1 MARNA
6 LATTARAVKATAGQW
21 LVLFFLTFVL
31 ACPAISMG
39 ADAAVTAPA
48 AQTNVVTVADAQDT
62 AVTPSPVAATTGDV
76 QTAQVVDD
84 HPWWFWPVA
93 LLFFCF
99 ILGIIAVMAGVGGG
113 VLFVPLVSGF
123 FPFHLDFVRGAGL
136 LVALAGALAAG
147 PGLLRRNFANLRLA
161 LPVALIASAC
171 SIVGAMLGLALP
183 TDIIQTCLGVTILG
197 IAVLLFFSNE
207 LRASRGC
214 LLYTSDAADD

>member
-31 ACPAISMG
+31 ACPAISMA
-39 ADAAVTAPA
+39 ADAAATAPA

-76 QTAQVVDD
+76 QTAQVVDN

-136 LVALAGALAAG
+136 LVALAGALGEHCPPACLEELGFLPSGMGRRVRAVGNSSLDGAA
-147 PGLLRRNFANLRLA
+147 LLAAEPWRLPA
-161 LPVALIASAC
+161 LARWCAAATLVPVAEDPGFHADYLRH
-171 SIVGAMLGLALP
+171 MRF
-183 TDIIQTCLGVTILG
+183 GV
-197 IAVLLFFSNE
+197 
-207 LRASRGC
+207 
-214 LLYTSDAADD
+214 

>member
-31 ACPAISMG
+31 ACPAISMA
-39 ADAAVTAPA
+39 ADAAATAPA

-136 LVALAGALAAG
+136 LVALAGALGEHCPPACLEELGFLPSGMGRRVRAVGNSSLDGAA
-147 PGLLRRNFANLRLA
+147 LLAAEPWRLPA
-161 LPVALIASAC
+161 LARWCAAATLVPVAEDPGFHADYLRH
-171 SIVGAMLGLALP
+171 MRF
-183 TDIIQTCLGVTILG
+183 GV
-197 IAVLLFFSNE
+197 
-207 LRASRGC
+207 
-214 LLYTSDAADD
+214 

>member
-6 LATTARAVKATAGQW
+6 LATTARAVKAAAGQW
-21 LVLFFLTFVL
+21 LVLFFLTFAL
-31 ACPAISMG
+31 ACPAISMA
-39 ADAAVTAPA
+39 ADAATAAPA
-48 AQTNVVTVADAQDT
+48 AQTGVVTTVADAQDA

-76 QTAQVVDD
+76 QTAPVVDN

-161 LPVALIASAC
+161 LPVALIPRPAPSRAPCWAWPCPPTSSRSASA
-171 SIVGAMLGLALP
+171 
-183 TDIIQTCLGVTILG
+183 
-197 IAVLLFFSNE
+197 
-207 LRASRGC
+207 
-214 LLYTSDAADD
+214 

>member
-1 MARNA
+1 MA
-6 LATTARAVKATAGQW
+6 
-21 LVLFFLTFVL
+21 
-31 ACPAISMG
+31 
-39 ADAAVTAPA
+39 ADAAATAPA

-123 FPFHLDFVRGAGL
+123 FPFHLTSRGAGL

-147 PGLLRRNFANLRLA
+147 PGLLRRNSPTCVWPCLWPSSPRPAPSWAPCWAWPCPPTSSRPALA
-161 LPVALIASAC
+161 
-171 SIVGAMLGLALP
+171 
-183 TDIIQTCLGVTILG
+183 
-197 IAVLLFFSNE
+197 
-207 LRASRGC
+207 
-214 LLYTSDAADD
+214 